1 MKHRIITTFT
11 FVLLVVLALSFLSL
25 YFVFYTMYIKEQ
37 ETMLEHT
44 IDLVDA
50 SISNQKK
57 LDFFL
62 EESDIRMTIIDQ
74 NGKVINDST
83 GKEYGNHSKRQEIK
97 SAKKDGIGSD
107 IRYSSSNSMNYLY
120 VAKYFPNTKR
130 FVRLAIP
137 LDGLNE
143 SVARTLPLF
152 IGLFLLAA
160 LLGYIFISKVS
171 DSLLE
176 PIHRISQKVRNKKD
190 APIKFDLYN
199 YEELQEI
206 TSSIEEMDQ
215 KIYEQIERLNQDKK
229 MRQQFFANASH
240 ELKTPLTSIQGYT
253 ELLQS
258 GWLSEE
264 QKQESMAHI
273 HAESLKMSNLI
284 QDILTISKLETHEKI
299 SQEEEIDLK
308 ELVEQTIQRLSLIGK
323 EKNIHI
329 RAHLSSC
336 SIYAYKPYM
345 EELVINLIK
354 NALIYNRENGEVD
367 ITLHQEGRQVYFE
380 VKDTGI
386 GIPEAELSKIF
397 KRFYRVDHQ
406 NRTGTGLGLSIVKN
420 IVQYYQGTIDVRSQ
434 IGAGTSFTIRMP
446 IVEGERKQY
455 AQYDTL

>member
-1 MKHRIITTFT
+1 MC
-11 FVLLVVLALSFLSL
+11 
-25 YFVFYTMYIKEQ
+25 
-37 ETMLEHT
+37 
-44 IDLVDA
+44 
-50 SISNQKK
+50 
-57 LDFFL
+57 
-62 EESDIRMTIIDQ
+62 
-74 NGKVINDST
+74 
-83 GKEYGNHSKRQEIK
+83 
-97 SAKKDGIGSD
+97 
-107 IRYSSSNSMNYLY
+107 
-120 VAKYFPNTKR
+120 
-130 FVRLAIP
+130 VRLAIP

-160 LLGYIFISKVS
+160 WLGYIFISKVS

>member
-160 LLGYIFISKVS
+160 WLGYIFISKVS

-367 ITLHQEGRQVYFE
+367 IT
-380 VKDTGI
+380 D
-386 GIPEAELSKIF
+386 
-397 KRFYRVDHQ
+397 
-406 NRTGTGLGLSIVKN
+406 
-420 IVQYYQGTIDVRSQ
+420 
-434 IGAGTSFTIRMP
+434 
-446 IVEGERKQY
+446 RKSVV
-455 AQYDTL
+455 